1 VLAYEARCDAI
12 AAGALEPKRSRVM
25 SF

>member
-12 AAGALEPKRSRVM
+12 AADDPVDRGEYAFL
-25 SF
+25 